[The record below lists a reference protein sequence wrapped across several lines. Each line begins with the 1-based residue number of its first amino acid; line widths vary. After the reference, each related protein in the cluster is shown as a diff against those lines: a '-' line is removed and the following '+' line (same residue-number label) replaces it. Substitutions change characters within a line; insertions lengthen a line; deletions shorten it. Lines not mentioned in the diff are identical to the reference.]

1 MESIHSSLF
10 LSSLI
15 SRTEGLRQLFPKC
28 TYKCEN
34 VLEVL
39 LLERLEGSKIGEA
52 REGIEILRH
61 RRKEG
66 PASSGDSIIS
76 WRGWLP
82 AEYMVSGAMG
92 GT

>member
-15 SRTEGLRQLFPKC
+15 SRTEDLMQVFPKC
-28 TYKCEN
+28 TYQCGTL
-34 VLEVL
+34 LEVL
-39 LLERLEGSKIGEA
+39 LLERLEGSKISEA

-61 RRKEG
+61 RGKEG

-76 WRGWLP
+76 RKDWLP
-82 AEYMVSGAMG
+82 AGYMVSGVVCG
-92 GT
+92 K